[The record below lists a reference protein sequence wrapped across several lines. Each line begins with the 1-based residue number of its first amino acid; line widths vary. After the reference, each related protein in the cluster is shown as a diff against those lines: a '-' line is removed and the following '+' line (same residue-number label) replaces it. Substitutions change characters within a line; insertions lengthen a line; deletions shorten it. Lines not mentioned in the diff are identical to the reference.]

1 MPGLVNV
8 GGSWKTV
15 SNISVNVGGSWKA
28 VNSAFVNISGVWKPW
43 GGLPVTPSKG
53 FIVGGYQDASGT
65 KLNFV
70 RKITFSSGTWSSGAN
85 SLSGTAQSNG
95 VCNQYNGYAAADY
108 NFTAIRKIIFSSE
121 TTSTISATWSGP
133 NSGSGGI
140 SNTDVAGYFLPATRN
155 QMTKFTFSNET
166 ASTISATTSANGNTA
181 SHFTNVGVAG
191 YVVLG
196 FNANTT
202 VQKLALPAETISTLS
217 SGLTVGRGI
226 TTGMSN
232 VGTAG
237 HVIGGRDPG
246 ATAVY
251 NTWEYWSYPSDT
263 RSSGS
268 TGLFAAGG
276 RATITE
282 YQKIGYVCGG
292 ETNPNTSTVT
302 NAVSRLTFST
312 NTWSTANSMNTNAAS
327 AVGLSESPGA

>member
-28 VNSAFVNISGVWKPW
+28 VNSAFVNIGGTWRPW

-53 FIVGGYQDASGT
+53 FIVGGYQDGSGT
-65 KLNFV
+65 KLTTV
-70 RKITFSSGTWSSGAN
+70 RKIAFSNGTWSSGAN
-85 SLSGTAQSNG
+85 SLSGSAQSNG

-108 NFTAIRKIIFSSE
+108 NFTAIRKIIFSNE
-121 TTSTISATWSGP
+121 TTSTISATWSGQ

-140 SNTDVAGYFLPATRN
+140 SNTDVAGYFLRQAQN
-155 QMTKFTFSNET
+155 QMTKFNFSNET
-166 ASTISATTSANGNTA
+166 SSTISATTSANGNFG

-217 SGLTVGRGI
+217 SGLTLGRGL

-232 VGTAG
+232 VGTSG
-237 HVIGGRDPG
+237 HVIGGRDNIG
-246 ATAVY
+246 TVSY

-268 TGLFAAGG
+268 TGFFAAGQ
-276 RATITE
+276 RTTVTE
-282 YQKIGYVCGG
+282 YQKIGYACGG
-292 ETNPNTSTVT
+292 ETDPNTSALT
-302 NAVSRLTFST
+302 NAVSKLTFST
-312 NTWSTANSMNTNAAS
+312 NTWSSANSMATVVAS